1 MALSALTSHRGKRW
15 GVNIRGVV
23 SAISIIFLL
32 LPLQT
37 EAGCPFQNPFW
48 FLDRPTV
55 VTVVDSQ
62 GKMVPDRV
70 RVSWGRLENFKCVD
84 YFQIEYYE
92 KDDRAGTVKMSDR
105 INRHRSS
112 HDIDIKP
119 CIDYLFKVIA
129 SEDWNG
135 MREDF
140 KMASDVITFRVD
152 YAPRF
157 KKPPKVIERKIRVPK
172 ARPGGPRRNRQRRSA
187 TEPTIFGENGQVW
200 NKEDQIWEGGD
211 LEVESTTPTY
221 SKVDEGRSS
230 NFTSKNTQLMQG
242 GDRAWGGREKRAAL
256 FEEMGQVPTS
266 PPPPTEPVPYNVLVQ
281 WKLKDL
287 DWPTCLDY
295 FEFDYYD
302 IVYNE
307 STYMKT
313 FSRPFPAFH
322 HIMEFELRSDKIP
335 CSEEYA
341 FITRVFGKTGDFSL
355 SSWTPPSCIL
365 TTPEP
370 TTTTPAPSTTLQE
383 EGALEEAQNE
393 NEKLKEK
400 ISGLKQQYGPIGKQ
414 VYEAMKEQVFYGI
427 EAYMARK
434 KVLEGGDI
442 GQLEILAKDPDYFN
456 PDPFQV

>member
-1 MALSALTSHRGKRW
+1 MALSTLIAINYGQRGRSNIKR
-15 GVNIRGVV
+15 IL
-23 SAISIIFLL
+23 SILLLL
-32 LPLQT
+32 LPSQS

-92 KDDRAGTVKMSDR
+92 KDDRAGTVQMSDR

-157 KKPPKVIERKIRVPK
+157 KRPPKVIERKIRVPK
-172 ARPGGPRRNRQRRSA
+172 ARPNLGRRNRQRRSSA
-187 TEPTIFGENGQVW
+187 TEPTIFGENGKVW

-211 LEVESTTPTY
+211 LEVESTTL
-221 SKVDEGRSS
+221 SKVEEERSENHS
-230 NFTSKNTQLMQG
+230 WKSSDRIQG
-242 GDRAWGGREKRAAL
+242 SWGGRDKRAAL
-256 FEEMGQVPTS
+256 FEEVGQVPTS

-302 IVYNE
+302 VVYNE
-307 STYMKT
+307 STFMKT
-313 FSRPFPAFH
+313 FSRPFPEFH
-322 HIMEFELRSDKIP
+322 HVMEFELRSDKIP

-370 TTTTPAPSTTLQE
+370 TTTTPPPSTTLQE
-383 EGALEEAQNE
+383 EGALEEAQQE
-393 NEKLKEK
+393 NERLKEK